1 MRKNTKEKYV
11 SPECEVINF
20 TSEDVIT
27 ISSVGLGDT
36 QDEYAEFDASGFTS

>member
-1 MRKNTKEKYV
+1 MIKNAKEKYV

-27 ISSVGLGDT
+27 KSAVGLGDM
-36 QDEYAEFDASGFTS
+36 QDEYAEFDANKFTS